1 MQKSNNSI
9 PSYKNDFL
17 DWLEIEKGLNS
28 KSQENYSRFLEKFLT
43 WLKINKLENIKP
55 HELSPDHIRQY
66 RIHLARQ
73 ISINTK
79 KTLKKTTQN
88 YYLVALRSLLNFFAD
103 REILSLPSDKIKL
116 PRNKSIQAVDF
127 LDEDQLKKLLAA
139 PDTSKIWGLRDRT
152 ILETFYSTGMRI
164 AELLS
169 LDREQIKLKLE
180 TKDLEIRIVG
190 KGGRPRPVYFS
201 EDAVYWLRQYIESRD
216 RQKQALQ
223 EKALFINFKNKK
235 SDNHRLSPRSVQ
247 IGIKKYAIM
256 AGVPITITPHV
267 MRHTFATNLLSK
279 GVDLRT
285 LQEFLGH
292 KNITATQIYTHVTSK
307 RLRDIH
313 SKIYDN
319 NEHRH

>member
-1 MQKSNNSI
+1 MYKSNNPI

-28 KSQENYSRFLEKFLT
+28 KSQENYSKFLEKFLT
-43 WLKINKLENIKP
+43 WLKLNKLNKLKP

-66 RIHLARQ
+66 RISLARQ
-73 ISINTK
+73 ISPSTK

-103 REILSLPSDKIKL
+103 RDILSIPSDKIKL
-116 PRNKSIQAVDF
+116 PRKKSVQAVDF
-127 LDEDQLKKLLAA
+127 LNEDQLKSLLEA
-139 PDTSKIWGLRDRT
+139 PDTSTIWGLRDKA
-152 ILETFYSTGMRI
+152 ILEAFYSTGMRI

-169 LDREQIKLKLE
+169 LDREQIKLKPETENLE
-180 TKDLEIRIVG
+180 LRIVG
-190 KGGRPRPVYFS
+190 KGDRPRPVYFS
-201 EDAVYWLRQYIESRD
+201 REAVYWLRQYIESRD
-216 RQKQALQ
+216 RQKESLQ
-223 EKALFINFKNKK
+223 EKALFINFRNKK
-235 SDNHRLSPRSVQ
+235 SDNHRLSPRTIQ
-247 IGIKKYAIM
+247 ISIKKYAIM

-267 MRHTFATNLLSK
+267 MRHTFATNMLSK

-313 SKIYDN
+313 RKIHDDKA
-319 NEHRH
+319 

>member
-1 MQKSNNSI
+1 MEQSKQPI

-43 WLKINKLENIKP
+43 WLKKNKLENLKP
-55 HELSPDHIRQY
+55 HELSPVYVRQY
-66 RIHLARQ
+66 RIYLARE
-73 ISINTK
+73 ISPNTK

-103 REILSLPSDKIKL
+103 RDILSLPSDKIKL
-116 PRNKSIQAVDF
+116 PKDKNVRAVDF
-127 LDEDQLKKLLAA
+127 LSPDQIKQLLEA
-139 PDTSKIWGLRDRT
+139 PDTSKIWGLRDKA
-152 ILETFYSTGMRI
+152 ILEIFFSTGMRI
-164 AELLS
+164 AELLG
-169 LDREQIKLKLE
+169 LNREQIKLKPD
-180 TKDLEIRIVG
+180 TKSLEIRIVG
-190 KGGRPRPVYFS
+190 KGSRPRPVYFS
-201 EDAVYWLRQYIESRD
+201 ENAVYWLRQYIEARD
-216 RQKQALQ
+216 RQKEALQ
-223 EKALFINFKNKK
+223 EKALFMNFKNKK
-235 SDNHRLSPRSVQ
+235 SDNHRLSPRTVQ
-247 IGIKKYAIM
+247 TSIKRYAII

-267 MRHTFATNLLSK
+267 MRHTFATHMLSE

-313 SKIYDN
+313 HKIHDN
-319 NEHRH
+319 GN